1 MPKATRMES
10 NELSVADRLARI
22 RPIVEALSNGD
33 PDKEDLILIFDEYEK
48 IAEEIRQLQGAL
60 RVAKYGLEVALEKIS
75 KQQETLEVL
84 SIGKD

>member
-1 MPKATRMES
+1 MES